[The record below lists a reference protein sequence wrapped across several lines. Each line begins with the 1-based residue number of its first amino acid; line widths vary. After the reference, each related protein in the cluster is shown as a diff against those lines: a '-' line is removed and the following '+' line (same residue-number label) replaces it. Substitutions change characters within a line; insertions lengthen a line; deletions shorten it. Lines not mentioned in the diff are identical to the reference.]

1 MKFLSSDGLKV
12 VLSKI
17 KEMFYTKTE
26 VDEKLKSVSGGGTL
40 IEGYFKTNNGKGL
53 YCKVMETADKYE
65 IWSNLKVSKSYSN
78 NFNNIPTGKKLL
90 EIQLLLT
97 ERTQYGLIL

>member
-1 MKFLSSDGLKV
+1 M
-12 VLSKI
+12 
-17 KEMFYTKTE
+17 
-26 VDEKLKSVSGGGTL
+26 